1 MKTKILPF
9 IFISLFSFVFLIF
22 YKGLKNPNIYT
33 PNLNVEKNIPIFKA
47 QIFQKEKF
55 ISSEKIFEQNKFYLL
70 NIWASWCIPCREEH
84 IFLTQLS
91 KQEKINIV
99 GLNYKDKDESA
110 KKFLSELG
118 NPYDIILSDKN
129 GTLAIEWG
137 AYGVPESFLVY
148 DNKIVKKIIG
158 PINQKTFLE
167 FINLLK

>member
-9 IFISLFSFVFLIF
+9 IFISLFFFVFLIF
-22 YKGLKNPNIYT
+22 YKSLKNPNIYT
-33 PNLNVEKNIPIFKA
+33 PDLKIEKNIPIFKA

-55 ISSEKIFEQNKFYLL
+55 VSSEKIFEQDKFYLL

-99 GLNYKDKDESA
+99 GLNYKDKDENA

-129 GTLAIEWG
+129 GILAIEWG

-158 PINQKTFLE
+158 PINEKSFLE